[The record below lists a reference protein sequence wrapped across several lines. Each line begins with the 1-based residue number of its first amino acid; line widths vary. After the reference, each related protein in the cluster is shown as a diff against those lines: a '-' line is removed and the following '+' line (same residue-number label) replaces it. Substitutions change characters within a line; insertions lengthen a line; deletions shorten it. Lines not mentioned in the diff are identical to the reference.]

1 MNFIKQKIKDI
12 IRDLVEAPPAA
23 SEEYDVEGGDKKISI
38 VQAGDLLETLASPP
52 EDYRMIALL
61 SDLDQEKMADIM
73 HGLLTLKAPPQ
84 PKDDGAPKKKK
95 SKKNKSTTKPI
106 EFYISTY
113 GGNADDM
120 FAIYDLMKQIQEDG
134 CEIHTK
140 GYGKV
145 MSAGVLLLAG
155 GTKGK
160 RQIGK
165 NCRVMIH
172 SVNAGTHGAMHDL
185 KNEFEAIQDIQDS
198 YLNALVNETSMT
210 KAQLKKIIERKIN
223 VYLSAEEAI
232 ELGIADSII

>member
-12 IRDLVEAPPAA
+12 IRELFDDPPDGPAQQED
-23 SEEYDVEGGDKKISI
+23 SSTGKKISI
-38 VQAGDLLETLASPP
+38 VQAGDLLESLGAPV
-52 EDYRMIALL
+52 DDLRMIGLL

-73 HGLLTLKAPPQ
+73 HALLSLKASALECNNS
-84 PKDDGAPKKKK
+84 KDKK
-95 SKKNKSTTKPI
+95 SKKDKAVIKPI

-120 FAIYDLMKQIQEDG
+120 FAIYDLMKQIQDEG

-185 KNEFEAIQDIQDS
+185 KNEFEAIQNIQDT
-198 YLNALVNETSMT
+198 YLDALVTETSMT
-210 KAQLKKIIERKIN
+210 KTQLKKIIERKIN

-232 ELGIADSII
+232 ELGIADLII